1 MPVGYC
7 FALARTQP
15 ESASPGI
22 VWDPGIGLNGSA
34 NLETVAVKS
43 AIRSCSWD
51 AGESISLP
59 YNSKAA
65 QLPQIT

>member
-15 ESASPGI
+15 ESAS
-22 VWDPGIGLNGSA
+22 PGIGLNGSA

-43 AIRSCSWD
+43 AIRSSSWRF
-51 AGESISLP
+51 
-59 YNSKAA
+59 N
-65 QLPQIT
+65 